1 MWYVAAE
8 NLRRTLLIG
17 KRAIYGWELAI
28 SSSRA
33 PNTRLDAA
41 PSNQKQTTRVN
52 RRLDPIGFQTTRVNR
67 RLDPIGFGTVVWEGE
82 AVRPLPIPLCDFWL
96 IILFKT

>member
-52 RRLDPIGFQTTRVNR
+52 RRVDPIGFR
-67 RLDPIGFGTVVWEGE
+67 TVVWEGE